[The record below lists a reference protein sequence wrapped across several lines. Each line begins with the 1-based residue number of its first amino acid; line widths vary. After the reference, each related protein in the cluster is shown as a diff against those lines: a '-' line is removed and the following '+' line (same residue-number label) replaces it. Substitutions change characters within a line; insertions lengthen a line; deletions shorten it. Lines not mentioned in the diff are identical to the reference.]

1 MSKAFV
7 HSCLRRRM
15 NILSSTVMKYTL
27 LRQFKGES
35 LGLSSKESTLTGSR
49 TGLGKFLMKLIDV
62 IGSRISDVEKIM
74 LTCFLSNQRA
84 LEFYRK
90 LGFETDEN
98 SPPPRVL
105 RNGTKVESDYIILSR
120 MVEH

>member
-1 MSKAFV
+1 
-7 HSCLRRRM
+7 M
-15 NILSSTVMKYTL
+15 NILSSTVMRYTL
-27 LRQFKGES
+27 LRQFRGES
-35 LGLSSKESTLTGSR
+35 LSLFSKEPTLTRTR
-49 TGLGKFLMKLIDV
+49 TGLGKFLMKLMDV
-62 IGSRISDVEKIM
+62 VGSRISDVEKVM

-105 RNGTKVESDYIILSR
+105 RNGTKIESDYVILSR
-120 MVEH
+120 TVQH